1 MAEGKL
7 QFEVNT
13 SDSQLRELYRTEFE
27 QRMSRIRELSRER
40 EIPVLP
46 LSTAEPV
53 EAQLRSLL
61 GARERGRR

>member
-53 EAQLRSLL
+53 NVRFLSCH
-61 GARERGRR
+61 